1 MLKSLKIEN
10 FRGFETLELNQF
22 GRINLLVGE
31 NNCGKTSILEA
42 IQLLCSRGN
51 LEPLSQLMF
60 GRGEVLINDE
70 RKLSPLYRREMLDVC
85 HLFYGHGLTLDN
97 KFTISSGNDRIECL
111 IDIHESQEIGQGNLL
126 GNDDDNFQDLSQ
138 NLAMSFNWISSQDTE
153 KIRLLLSPEGGVLSD
168 YSRRNRRELRNPAI
182 KTQFITSSSLTSD
195 EMIELFDQIVLKPE
209 EEIITKALQT
219 IDPEI
224 ERIASVAVSRVR
236 YPGRSGFK
244 IRRSGTTQPVPIG
257 SMGDG
262 IWRMLGLS
270 LAAACT
276 KDGVLLVDEIDT
288 GLHYSA
294 MSKMW
299 KMIWETAKQSNVQVF
314 ATTHSRDCWESLA
327 EIAKMD
333 DAEEEGITI
342 HRVEKGR
349 DRTTLF
355 DTPMIVAAAEREIE
369 VR

>member
-10 FRGFETLELNQF
+10 FRGFKTLELKQF

-42 IQLLCSRGN
+42 IQILCSPTN
-51 LEPLSQLMF
+51 LVTTSQLMSD
-60 GRGEVLINDE
+60 RGEFLISDD
-70 RKLSPLYRREMLDVC
+70 RAIPRHQMDLLDIC
-85 HLFYGHGLTLDN
+85 HLFYGHNLNLGSN
-97 KFTISSGNDRIECL
+97 FKIISGNDRLECL
-111 IDIHESQEIGQGNLL
+111 IVHGTKSQQMSLFDSIHDDSNDAAQNFAMNL
-126 GNDDDNFQDLSQ
+126 D
-138 NLAMSFNWISSQDTE
+138 WTVSQDRE
-153 KIRLLLSPEGGVLSD
+153 NIRLSLSPEGGISPDRL
-168 YSRRNRRELRNPAI
+168 RRSRRELKNLAL

-195 EMIELFDQIVLKPE
+195 EMLALFDQIVLQPE
-209 EEIITKALQT
+209 EEVITKALQT

-224 ERIASVAVSRVR
+224 ERIASVGASRVK
-236 YPGRSGFK
+236 YSGRAGFK

-276 KDGVLLVDEIDT
+276 KDGILLVDEIDT
-288 GLHYSA
+288 GLHYTA

-314 ATTHSRDCWESLA
+314 ATTHSRDCWESLE
-327 EIAKMD
+327 EIARMD

-342 HRVEKGR
+342 HRIEKGR
-349 DRTTLF
+349 DRTAIF
-355 DTPMIVAAAEREIE
+355 DARKIIVASEMDLE

>member
-10 FRGFETLELNQF
+10 FRGFETLELKQF
-22 GRINLLVGE
+22 GRVNLLVGE
-31 NNCGKTSILEA
+31 NNCGKTSVLEA

-51 LEPLSQLMF
+51 LEPLSQLMV
-60 GRGEVLINDE
+60 GRGETFISDE
-70 RKLSPLYRREMLDVC
+70 RKVSPSSPREMLDVC
-85 HLFYGHGLTLDN
+85 HLFYGHDLTLGN
-97 KFTISSGNDRIECL
+97 NFKISSDNDRVECF
-111 IDIHESQEIGQGNLL
+111 IDIHGTQQASFYLN
-126 GNDDDNFQDLSQ
+126 DDNFPVPLESCAM
-138 NLAMSFNWISSQDTE
+138 NLTWISSQE
-153 KIRLLLSPEGGVLSD
+153 KEGISLLLSPEGGVDSEYL
-168 YSRRNRRELRNPAI
+168 RRNRRELKKNAI
-182 KTQFITSSSLTSD
+182 KTQFVTSSSLTSD

-219 IDPEI
+219 IDPKI
-224 ERIASVAVSRVR
+224 ERIASVGMSRAR
-236 YPGRSGFK
+236 YSGRSGFK
-244 IRRSGTTQPVPIG
+244 IRRLGDSQPVPIG

-270 LAAACT
+270 LAAACN
-276 KDGVLLVDEIDT
+276 KDGILLVDEIDT

-327 EIAKMD
+327 EIAVMD
-333 DAEEEGITI
+333 DAETEGITI
-342 HRVEKGR
+342 HRIEKGR

-355 DTPMIVAAAEREIE
+355 DASMISVAAEREIE

>member
-10 FRGFETLELNQF
+10 FRRFETLELKQF

-51 LEPLSQLMF
+51 LEPLSQSMF

-70 RKLSPLYRREMLDVC
+70 RKSPAYRREMLDVC
-85 HLFYGHGLTLDN
+85 HLFYGHDLTLGN
-97 KFTISSGNDRIECL
+97 KFTISSRNDRVECL
-111 IDIHESQEIGQGNLL
+111 IHEIHQQASLFD
-126 GNDDDNFQDLSQ
+126 NDDDFQDLSQ
-138 NLAMSFNWISSQDTE
+138 NLEMGLVWISSQE
-153 KIRLLLSPEGGVLSD
+153 RERISLSLSPEGGVASD
-168 YSRRNRRELRNPAI
+168 HLRRNRRELKTPAI
-182 KTQFITSSSLTSD
+182 KTQFVTSSSLTSD

-224 ERIASVAVSRVR
+224 ERIASVAMSRTQ
-236 YPGRSGFK
+236 YSGRSGFK
-244 IRRSGTTQPVPIG
+244 IRRLSDPQPVPIG

-327 EIAKMD
+327 EIAAMD

-342 HRVEKGR
+342 HRIEKGH
-349 DRTTLF
+349 DQTAYF
-355 DTPMIVAAAEREIE
+355 DAPMILVAAEREIE

>member
-10 FRGFETLELNQF
+10 FRGFETLELKQF
-22 GRINLLVGE
+22 GRVNLLVGE
-31 NNCGKTSILEA
+31 NNCGKTSVLEA
-42 IQLLCSRGN
+42 IQLLCSRVN
-51 LEPLSQLMF
+51 PEVLSQLMF
-60 GRGEVLINDE
+60 GRGEILINDE
-70 RKLSPLYRREMLDVC
+70 HKVSPSYPREMLDVC
-85 HLFYGHGLTLDN
+85 HLFYGHDLTLGN
-97 KFTISSGNDRIECL
+97 NFTISSENERVECF
-111 IDIHESQEIGQGNLL
+111 IDIHGKQEASFFY
-126 GNDDDNFQDLSQ
+126 NDDDFSDSLQ
-138 NLAMSFNWISSQDTE
+138 NLEMNLTWISSQE
-153 KIRLLLSPEGGVLSD
+153 REGISFLLSPDGGVTSD
-168 YSRRNRRELRNPAI
+168 YLRRNRRELKKNTT
-182 KTQFITSSSLTSD
+182 KTQFVRSSSLTSD
-195 EMIELFDQIVLKPE
+195 EMIELFDQIVLNPE

-224 ERIASVAVSRVR
+224 ERIASVGMSRAR
-236 YPGRSGFK
+236 YSGRSGFK
-244 IRRSGTTQPVPIG
+244 IRRSGDSQPIPIG

-327 EIAKMD
+327 EIAAMD

-342 HRVEKGR
+342 HRIEKGH
-349 DRTTLF
+349 DRTTFF
-355 DTPMIVAAAEREIE
+355 DARKIVTAAEMDFE

>member
-10 FRGFETLELNQF
+10 FRGFETLELKQF

-60 GRGEVLINDE
+60 SRGEVLMNDE
-70 RKLSPLYRREMLDVC
+70 PNTPLYRKNLLDVC
-85 HLFYGHGLTLDN
+85 HLFYGHDLNTDSN
-97 KFTISSGNDRIECL
+97 FTIISGNDSLACR
-111 IDIHESQEIGQGNLL
+111 IDIQSFQQGSLFNDSYDDSQDIT
-126 GNDDDNFQDLSQ
+126 Q
-138 NLAMSFNWISSQDTE
+138 NLAMSLDWISSQDVE

-168 YSRRNRRELRNPAI
+168 YSQRNRRELKNPAI
-182 KTQFITSSSLTSD
+182 KTQFVTSSSLTSD

-219 IDPEI
+219 IDSQI
-224 ERIASVAVSRVR
+224 ERIASVASRVR
-236 YPGRSGFK
+236 YSGRSGFK

-294 MSKMW
+294 MAKMW

-314 ATTHSRDCWESLA
+314 ATTHSRDCWESL
-327 EIAKMD
+327 EGIARMD

-342 HRVEKGR
+342 HRIEKGR
-349 DRTTLF
+349 DRTAIF
-355 DTPMIVAAAEREIE
+355 DARKIIVASEMDLE

>member
-1 MLKSLKIEN
+1 MLKSLKLEN
-10 FRGFETLELNQF
+10 FRGFETLELKQF

-42 IQLLCSRGN
+42 IQLLLSRGN
-51 LEPLSQLMF
+51 LEPLSQSMLD
-60 GRGEVLINDE
+60 RGEVLIINDE
-70 RKLSPLYRREMLDVC
+70 RKSPAYRREVLDVC
-85 HLFYGHGLTLDN
+85 HLFYGHDLTLGN
-97 KFTISSGNDRIECL
+97 KFTISSRTDRVECL
-111 IDIHESQEIGQGNLL
+111 IHEIHQQASLFD
-126 GNDDDNFQDLSQ
+126 NDDDIEDLFQ
-138 NLAMSFNWISSQDTE
+138 NLAMSLTWTFSQE
-153 KIRLLLSPEGGVLSD
+153 EERINFLLSPEGGIPSD
-168 YSRRNRRELRNPAI
+168 YSRRNRKELKNPAL
-182 KTQFITSSSLTSD
+182 KTQFVTSSSLTSN
-195 EMIELFDQIVLKPE
+195 EMIDLFDQIVLKPE
-209 EEIITKALQT
+209 EEIIIKALQT

-224 ERIASVAVSRVR
+224 ERIASVGVSRAR
-236 YPGRSGFK
+236 YSGRTGFK
-244 IRRSGTTQPVPIG
+244 IRRSGNPQPVPIG

-327 EIAKMD
+327 EIAAMD
-333 DAEEEGITI
+333 DAETEGITI
-342 HRVEKGR
+342 HRIEKGHG
-349 DRTTLF
+349 RTAYF
-355 DTPMIVAAAEREIE
+355 DAPMILVAAEREIE

>member
-10 FRGFETLELNQF
+10 FRGFETLELKQF

-70 RKLSPLYRREMLDVC
+70 RKLSPLNRREMLDVC

-97 KFTISSGNDRIECL
+97 KFTISSGDDRVECL
-111 IDIHESQEIGQGNLL
+111 IGEIHQQASLFD
-126 GNDDDNFQDLSQ
+126 NDDDFQDLSQ
-138 NLAMSFNWISSQDTE
+138 NLEMVLFWIFSQE
-153 KIRLLLSPEGGVLSD
+153 REGIRFLLSPEGGVASD
-168 YSRRNRRELRNPAI
+168 HLRRNRRELKNSAI
-182 KTQFITSSSLTSD
+182 KTQFVTSSSLTSD
-195 EMIELFDQIVLKPE
+195 AMIELFDQIVLKPE

-224 ERIASVAVSRVR
+224 ERIASVAVSRAR
-236 YPGRSGFK
+236 YSGRTGFK

-333 DAEEEGITI
+333 DAEEEEGITI

>member
-10 FRGFETLELNQF
+10 FRGFETLELKQF

-51 LEPLSQLMF
+51 LEPLSQLMI
-60 GRGEVLINDE
+60 GRGEVLIDDE
-70 RKLSPLYRREMLDVC
+70 RKISSYRKDVLDVC
-85 HLFYGHGLTLDN
+85 HLFCGHNLTLDS
-97 KFTISSGNDRIECL
+97 KFTISSGNDRIECS
-111 IDIHESQEIGQGNLL
+111 IDIYESQEIEQVSLL
-126 GNDDDNFQDLSQ
+126 SNDDDDFQDSSQ
-138 NLAMSFNWISSQDTE
+138 NLAMSLNWFSSQDIE

-168 YSRRNRRELRNPAI
+168 YLRRSRREWKNPAI
-182 KTQFITSSSLTSD
+182 KTQFVTSSSLTSD

-209 EEIITKALQT
+209 EEIITTALQT

-224 ERIASVAVSRVR
+224 ERIASVYVPRAR
-236 YPGRSGFK
+236 YSGRSGFK
-244 IRRSGTTQPVPIG
+244 IRRSGDSQPVPIG

-327 EIAKMD
+327 EIATMD

-342 HRVEKGR
+342 HRIEKGR
-349 DRTTLF
+349 DRTALF
-355 DTPMIVAAAEREIE
+355 DARKIVTAAEMEFE